1 MTTVILDGNA
11 FDSLDSFFDEVER
24 KLARGLDFQFGRNLN
39 AFVDV
44 LRGGFGVHDYEEPL
58 KLIWLNSEKSRMDLG
73 WDETVRSWELAFAD
87 CNPVNRDYFL
97 KKLDAAKRK
106 EGTTLFEDIVGM
118 IRGEEHVK
126 LELR

>member
-1 MTTVILDGNA
+1 MITVVLDGNA

-24 KLARGLDFQFGRNLN
+24 KLTRGLDFEFGRNLN

-73 WDETVRSWELAFAD
+73 WDETVRSWELALAD